1 MQASPVSKPNE
12 KAPPAGRSLPLSF
25 PCVLCVGTVTRFS
38 CGSHRPAYSW
48 LKKKKGGYGGL
59 AAGCS
64 GPTNAKRESSQVLPQ
79 KKKKKMKKHPLG
91 IGHGHKEASQ
101 QDWFLRDHWSA
112 WVPVGHLRHLV
123 LLPSSISRPQSPP
136 WVSQTF
142 TSMPAAEG

>member
-1 MQASPVSKPNE
+1 MQSSPVSKPNE

-79 KKKKKMKKHPLG
+79 KKKKNEK
-91 IGHGHKEASQ
+91 ASPW
-101 QDWFLRDHWSA
+101 DWTWPQGSLST
-112 WVPVGHLRHLV
+112 GLV
-123 LLPSSISRPQSPP
+123 LTRPLVCLGPCGSPATSCASPFQHLSSSEPP
-136 WVSQTF
+136 
-142 TSMPAAEG
+142 MGEPDLHIDACC